1 MGNCCKK
8 KLLTER
14 IETVSKTSNENTSKS
29 GGEGKGNKEKNN
41 ESNENPKKYDLL
53 LLKDNIASS
62 EKQLNRPKKKSNKNE
77 VEIKLE
83 EKDKKKFKEYKDIM
97 VNYIDFRKKLEK
109 IGKEEKIYVVEYTNI
124 EELISL
130 YNEIIKEMD
139 SENNNEI
146 EIDIDDIINEKVKDF
161 IINKKEIKTK
171 FKVMDLKMCKENIKK
186 GENGID
192 LLSDELCEKL
202 KLGNM
207 KKGEFNYI
215 NEDNGEFRYL
225 VYGNNQAIKIKFNN
239 NKFSLVE
246 IFDENI
252 NNKKEENIFNSNNT
266 NAYGKV
272 ITIKNKKR
280 DKIETKNDNNNNVK
294 NEDDISL
301 DINSKNEDDN
311 KKPENSGSIKK
322 EEEILDVNLDKEKKD
337 ENKNDENEGNNRDL
351 LKTEESK
358 GSKEKKI
365 IDLILGSKESKEE
378 GNDLIVFKILDL
390 FKSQNI
396 YIKNKEISHLCSK
409 NLIIKIKQEVKNSEI
424 NEIQIKIEQFKQQ
437 NINLIED
444 KYNPNDMNK
453 PNLFLEKK
461 EVINYNKE
469 KIELIKDFIFLNSE
483 LYDLLLKLY
492 NLEGKENLDNIF
504 KKVEL
509 LKVDEEFIIMNI
521 YGENYIYIC
530 ESEEKDEI
538 KFFNIFFVLVYN
550 SKEIYLKEYKSFE
563 KNNFDIDLY
572 LREKKLDR
580 NNYTKKIL
588 DEENNEIGY
597 FINSKQ
603 PQEIKEDKK
612 EELIQEDKKEEIK
625 EEEKKEEKK
634 EELIEGEKLEEEKK
648 EEEKAEEKIEEKKEE
663 EKKEELIQEEKV
675 EEKVEEKKEEE
686 KIEEKKEEIKEEIK
700 EEKKEEIQNK
710 PIGIS
715 NINRNSYL
723 NSFLQCLY
731 HIPQF
736 TNFFI
741 SDNNFS
747 NFTEDFF
754 TNTEYLTINDIEINN
769 NSLTFKYLEIIYHLY
784 HKKGN
789 NTHNDYYSP
798 NKILEYIQNQEPKTF
813 LKNEENSPKKL
824 YNYFMK
830 KLKEELKEKEKEQ
843 NLEEKNVSDIFNS
856 RIQNE
861 DNLYQ
866 EYLSDF
872 KFKNNSIIDQLFTGI
887 KLISIKCEKCDE
899 SGQIFEDFNFM
910 HFSLDKAEKNM
921 ENKFKKIDL
930 NECFKYYFNN
940 QKVEQICKKCGNNS
954 IYTSKKINLSPKI
967 LTIFLENMKEKGNL
981 FKLDIEINI
990 NEYLKEKN
998 EGYKLIGMITYLK
1011 IKGSNE
1017 SYQAYCYSFEYNK
1030 WFCFVD
1036 EYVYEVD
1043 DIINNIQNTNRLP
1056 YILFY
1061 NENTA

>member
-41 ESNENPKKYDLL
+41 ESNENPKKYGLL
-53 LLKDNIASS
+53 ILKENIPSS
-62 EKQLNRPKKKSNKNE
+62 EIPLRPKKKDNKNE

-215 NEDNGEFRYL
+215 NEDNGEIRYL
-225 VYGNNQAIKIKFNN
+225 EYGNNQKIKIKFNN

-252 NNKKEENIFNSNNT
+252 KNKKEENIFNSNNT

-280 DKIETKNDNNNNVK
+280 DKIETKNDNNNIK
-294 NEDDISL
+294 NEHDISL

-358 GSKEKKI
+358 GSKENKI

-396 YIKNKEISHLCSK
+396 YIKNKEISYLCSK

-444 KYNPNDMNK
+444 KYNPNDINK
-453 PNLFLEKK
+453 PNLILEKK

-469 KIELIKDFIFLNSE
+469 KIELIKDFIFINSE

-509 LKVDEEFIIMNI
+509 LKVDEEFIIMKI
-521 YGENYIYIC
+521 YEENYIYIC
-530 ESEEKDEI
+530 EPEEKDEI
-538 KFFNIFFVLVYN
+538 KFFNIFFVLIYN
-550 SKEIYLKEYKSFE
+550 SKEIYLKEYKYFE

-572 LREKKLDR
+572 LQEKKLDR
-580 NNYTKKIL
+580 NNYTQKII

-597 FINSKQ
+597 FINLKQ

-625 EEEKKEEKK
+625 EEEKKEELIH
-634 EELIEGEKLEEEKK
+634 EEKVEEKVEEKK
-648 EEEKAEEKIEEKKEE
+648 EEEKVEEKKEE
-663 EKKEELIQEEKV
+663 KKI
-675 EEKVEEKKEEE
+675 EEKKEEE

-789 NTHNDYYSP
+789 NSHNDYYSP

-843 NLEEKNVSDIFNS
+843 NLGDKNVSDIFNS

-887 KLISIKCEKCDE
+887 KLISIKCEQCDE

-930 NECFKYYFNN
+930 NECFKYYFSN

-954 IYTSKKINLSPKI
+954 IYTSKRINLSPKI

-998 EGYKLIGMITYLK
+998 KGYKLIGMITYLK

-1056 YILFY
+1056 YILF
-1061 NENTA
+1061 

>member
-53 LLKDNIASS
+53 LLKNNIASS
-62 EKQLNRPKKKSNKNE
+62 EKQLNRPKKKSNKKE

-171 FKVMDLKMCKENIKK
+171 FKVMNLKMCKESIKK
-186 GENGID
+186 GEYGID

-280 DKIETKNDNNNNVK
+280 DKIETKNDNNNNIK
-294 NEDDISL
+294 NEHDISL

-358 GSKEKKI
+358 GSKENKI

-396 YIKNKEISHLCSK
+396 HIKNKEISRLCNK
-409 NLIIKIKQEVKNSEI
+409 NIIIKIKQEVKNSEI

-444 KYNPNDMNK
+444 KYNPDDINK

-461 EVINYNKE
+461 EIINDNN
-469 KIELIKDFIFLNSE
+469 KIELIKDFIFINSE

-521 YGENYIYIC
+521 YEENYIYIC
-530 ESEEKDEI
+530 EPEEKDEI
-538 KFFNIFFVLVYN
+538 KFFNIFFVLIYN

-597 FINSKQ
+597 FINLKQ

-612 EELIQEDKKEEIK
+612 EEINEELKEEIKEK
-625 EEEKKEEKK
+625 EEEKKEK
-634 EELIEGEKLEEEKK
+634 LI
-648 EEEKAEEKIEEKKEE
+648 
-663 EKKEELIQEEKV
+663 
-675 EEKVEEKKEEE
+675 EEKVEEKKRR
-686 KIEEKKEEIKEEIK
+686 
-700 EEKKEEIQNK
+700 
-710 PIGIS
+710 
-715 NINRNSYL
+715 INRRS
-723 NSFLQCLY
+723 
-731 HIPQF
+731 
-736 TNFFI
+736 
-741 SDNNFS
+741 
-747 NFTEDFF
+747 
-754 TNTEYLTINDIEINN
+754 
-769 NSLTFKYLEIIYHLY
+769 
-784 HKKGN
+784 KKGRRKRRR
-789 NTHNDYYSP
+789 
-798 NKILEYIQNQEPKTF
+798 NKRRR
-813 LKNEENSPKKL
+813 KK
-824 YNYFMK
+824 
-830 KLKEELKEKEKEQ
+830 
-843 NLEEKNVSDIFNS
+843 
-856 RIQNE
+856 
-861 DNLYQ
+861 
-866 EYLSDF
+866 
-872 KFKNNSIIDQLFTGI
+872 
-887 KLISIKCEKCDE
+887 
-899 SGQIFEDFNFM
+899 
-910 HFSLDKAEKNM
+910 
-921 ENKFKKIDL
+921 
-930 NECFKYYFNN
+930 
-940 QKVEQICKKCGNNS
+940 
-954 IYTSKKINLSPKI
+954 
-967 LTIFLENMKEKGNL
+967 
-981 FKLDIEINI
+981 
-990 NEYLKEKN
+990 
-998 EGYKLIGMITYLK
+998 
-1011 IKGSNE
+1011 
-1017 SYQAYCYSFEYNK
+1017 
-1030 WFCFVD
+1030 
-1036 EYVYEVD
+1036 
-1043 DIINNIQNTNRLP
+1043 
-1056 YILFY
+1056 
-1061 NENTA
+1061 